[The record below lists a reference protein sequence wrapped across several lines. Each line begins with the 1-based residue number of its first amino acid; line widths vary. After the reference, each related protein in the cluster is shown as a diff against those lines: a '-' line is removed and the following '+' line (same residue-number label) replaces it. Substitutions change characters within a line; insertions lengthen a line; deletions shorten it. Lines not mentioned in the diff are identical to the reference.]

1 MKDLMHAHKWK
12 RGAEETTSTVK
23 EIARKARLIGPAF
36 NKGAL
41 QYLPSAGLPEDHYS
55 ASTKRKR
62 SAQE

>member
-1 MKDLMHAHKWK
+1 
-12 RGAEETTSTVK
+12 VK

-41 QYLPSAGLPEDHYS
+41 QYLPSAGLPEDPYS